1 MIVLNLF
8 YIGGLLRCRP
18 SSLVVRYCQHSPNV
32 RGRDDGGRA
41 RDGGHDERAH
51 ECGGRAVRV
60 GWWYKQTELRQ
71 VR

>member
-1 MIVLNLF
+1 M
-8 YIGGLLRCRP
+8 
-18 SSLVVRYCQHSPNV
+18 